1 MKQISSKIQLFNVAQ
16 RIGRQL
22 RERLDFNTGYKI
34 HVSVINMSASIYV
47 YANDGYITSSAVEAV
62 QGVVKPWPKAY
73 GIQIFYGVSYY
84 EEKQQACVSVGII
97 RNK

>member
-1 MKQISSKIQLFNVAQ
+1 MKKISSKIQLYNIAQ

-47 YANDGYITSSAVEAV
+47 YAYDGYLTSHCVEAV
-62 QGVVKPWPKAY
+62 QGVVKPWSKAY
-73 GIQIFYGVSYY
+73 GQIFYGVSYY
-84 EEKQQACVSVGII
+84 EEKQQACVSVCII
-97 RNK
+97 RNQ